1 MIVEPVGCVAAP
13 DGDNGSA
20 REERAMQ
27 SRHREL
33 RNLAEEART
42 HGALAAAVNLE
53 RAADMLLQSEGRG
66 ESEPRNSDSA
76 EDASGG

>member
-1 MIVEPVGCVAAP
+1 
-13 DGDNGSA
+13 
-20 REERAMQ
+20 MQ